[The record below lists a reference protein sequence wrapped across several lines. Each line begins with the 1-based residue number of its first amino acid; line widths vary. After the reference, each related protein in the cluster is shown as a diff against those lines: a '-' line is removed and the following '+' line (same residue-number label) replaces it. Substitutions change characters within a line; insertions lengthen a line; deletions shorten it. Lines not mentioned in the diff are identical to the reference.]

1 LTAAAAAN
9 ETAARLRIQNV
20 ATTST
25 LTSTLTRVTNVQRCD
40 ELKKQ
45 TLISTVKKPAACLIP
60 SLFQFTFH

>member
-20 ATTST
+20 ATTLT
-25 LTSTLTRVTNVQRCD
+25 LTSTRVTNVQRCD

>member
-1 LTAAAAAN
+1 VAAAN

-20 ATTST
+20 ATT

>member
-1 LTAAAAAN
+1 VAAAN

-20 ATTST
+20 ATTLT
-25 LTSTLTRVTNVQRCD
+25 LTSTRVTNVQRCD